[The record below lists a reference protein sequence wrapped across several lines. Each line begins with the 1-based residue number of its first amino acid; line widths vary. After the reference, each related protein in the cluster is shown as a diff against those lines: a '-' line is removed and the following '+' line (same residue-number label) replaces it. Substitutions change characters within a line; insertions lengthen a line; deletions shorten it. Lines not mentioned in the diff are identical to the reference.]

1 MALAEA
7 VGEARHEVALDA
19 LARVRQ
25 RTTPVVLARDRALP
39 VLSAL
44 EPLLPDGLRRGA
56 VHAVD
61 GGPGATTLALA
72 LTVAAS
78 IDGSWT
84 AIVGAP
90 SLGLLSA
97 LELGVAPERF
107 LVVPEPRRES
117 WATVVAALVDAVD
130 LVMVRAVRVAPG
142 EARRLVARAR
152 EREAVLVAL
161 PERGRVEWP
170 GADVRLTVERSS
182 WTGPCEHGAGRL
194 VARQA
199 DVVAG
204 GRGAAARPRRATL
217 WLPGPDGTVASV

>member
-1 MALAEA
+1 MALTDAI
-7 VGEARHEVALDA
+7 GESTEVALDA

-39 VLSAL
+39 VLPPL

-78 IDGSWT
+78 MDGSWT
-84 AIVGAP
+84 AVVGAP

-97 LELGVAPERF
+97 LELGIAPERL
-107 LVVPEPRRES
+107 LVVPEPPRES

-161 PERGRVEWP
+161 PERGHADWP
-170 GADVRLTVERSS
+170 GVDVRLTVERST

-194 VARQA
+194 MARQA

-217 WLPGPDGTVASV
+217 WLPGPDGTVASA